1 MECAKVSSVEPD
13 SSLEVYDFMLN
24 HLEILV
30 KRAKESHDHWRFWA
44 PPAEQQ
50 DFSCRM
56 RELEL
61 QLPQLVSKKA
71 LFIQAKLKED
81 AKKPP
86 VTLQAYSVPTIKL
99 MPTALPKFTGVKRD
113 FYRWRKEWE
122 ALQQQGEPTGSKEV
136 KKFQLLDSLDER
148 VSRALH
154 LSGYTSAEEIFRIL
168 ENRYGNKA
176 SIALEII
183 EELQSI
189 PPVRGLQPRKIVQLI
204 QAVEKALHDLT
215 ELGDV
220 HALKNPLTTHSIEAK
235 LPDMLKREWLQ
246 YATDEKNDVDNQ
258 NRFDKLLCYL
268 QSQEAI
274 YERLEQLQI
283 DEPHKR
289 ENRLEPRHSQTRLNA
304 VEDLGAFNGVGGMST
319 TLKTKRYLLK
329 LRVKTAEGTVKAH
342 QLVCYGLDHIADVH
356 QHVSAQKLKIIFPD
370 VPLHELQRPKEI
382 QLLISHKE
390 GQLAPQKLRT
400 VGNLVLWDGPL
411 GKTIGGTHPELFEK
425 MSIAAHSSKTH
436 FARSM
441 RTNTIRHSI
450 LTCSSPRQMPDALAV
465 TTRETKCGHHYWDY
479 AQPGAKQ
486 GASRREMTNKGECGR
501 RLSTQH
507 YGAAPCR
514 PQKGST
520 AASKAVRLSWGK
532 PAEHRK
538 PLTVNPQTLHNSPGR
553 LKSVTSDVELTQEM
567 GESVNFRKTQS
578 GRREP
583 VRAKVFHQTKSL
595 QTLAVCPASDRE
607 PRRKRLSGG
616 LLSLTHVVPGLEDCT
631 LRGSPCTLRSLFTE
645 NAILTVGDKD
655 RPDAGNTTK
664 SRQIKRVV
672 RVAVMSQQQ
681 RRKGNFLHFFQRI
694 LRRSRPVERPSPAK
708 SVLAFLE
715 VYLLVGHAC
724 EHLMGR
730 LPKASALLSE
740 EDPLYL
746 APHPIL
752 TPPLLSPLCSPVC
765 SARRISVKKQS
776 SPNFTICHTSSV
788 IDPKVDLLSP
798 PSLLLS
804 SLQTTSQ
811 TDSKAWE
818 LLNQHMAHGQTSPLP
833 ELEQD
838 SVAQR

>member
-56 RELEL
+56 RELEF

-71 LFIQAKLKED
+71 LFIQAKLRED
-81 AKKPP
+81 AGKPP

-289 ENRLEPRHSQTRLNA
+289 ENRLEPRHSQTRSTKSGLLTGCVVCGDQKHKKKLYFCNKFKTLPLSQRLNA
-304 VEDLGAFNGVGGMST
+304 VEDLGACKECLEIHLSGQDCKSGYLCKNEVCEDEEIPSHHYLLCQNRNASQRYGSSSVGGRFTEAQEEFLAKLTPELATQCKRAFSNSASRTSRTLNSAKGSKLLSENGLTEDPVIMMLVNATANAGQKVGTLIDLASDTNYITHKTAKNLHLRSESVNLVVNGVGGMST

-329 LRVKTAEGTVKAH
+329 LRVKTAEGTVTAH

-370 VPLHELQRPKEI
+370 IPLHELQRPKEI

-400 VGNLVLWDGPL
+400 
-411 GKTIGGTHPELFEK
+411 
-425 MSIAAHSSKTH
+425 
-436 FARSM
+436 
-441 RTNTIRHSI
+441 
-450 LTCSSPRQMPDALAV
+450 MPDALAV
-465 TTRETKCGHHYWDY
+465 QATCETKCGHHYWGY
-479 AQPGAKQ
+479 AQTGAKQ

-507 YGAAPCR
+507 YGVAPCR
-514 PQKGST
+514 PQEGST
-520 AASKAVRLSWGK
+520 AASKAVQRSWGK
-532 PAEHRK
+532 PAEHHK
-538 PLTVNPQTLHNSPGR
+538 PLTVNLQALHNSPSD
-553 LKSVTSDVELTQEM
+553 LKPATSDVELTQEM

-583 VRAKVFHQTKSL
+583 VRANVFHQTKSL

-607 PRRKRLSGG
+607 PRCRK
-616 LLSLTHVVPGLEDCT
+616 E
-631 LRGSPCTLRSLFTE
+631 
-645 NAILTVGDKD
+645 
-655 RPDAGNTTK
+655 
-664 SRQIKRVV
+664 
-672 RVAVMSQQQ
+672 QQ
-681 RRKGNFLHFFQRI
+681 
-694 LRRSRPVERPSPAK
+694 
-708 SVLAFLE
+708 LA
-715 VYLLVGHAC
+715 Y
-724 EHLMGR
+724 
-730 LPKASALLSE
+730 
-740 EDPLYL
+740 D
-746 APHPIL
+746 
-752 TPPLLSPLCSPVC
+752 LC
-765 SARRISVKKQS
+765 
-776 SPNFTICHTSSV
+776 
-788 IDPKVDLLSP
+788 DLLMSP
-798 PSLLLS
+798 SKLEWEVSRRTASEPSR
-804 SLQTTSQ
+804 
-811 TDSKAWE
+811 
-818 LLNQHMAHGQTSPLP
+818 
-833 ELEQD
+833 
-838 SVAQR
+838 SVRTRQN